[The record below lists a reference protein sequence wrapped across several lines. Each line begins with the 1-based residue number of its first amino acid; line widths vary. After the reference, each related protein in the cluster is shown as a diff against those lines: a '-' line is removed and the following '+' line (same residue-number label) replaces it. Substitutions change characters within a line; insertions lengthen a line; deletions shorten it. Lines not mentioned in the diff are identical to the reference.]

1 MFGWASLVR
10 KSVMHEGLRYDRD
23 GSLVIPDKTMLLN
36 ENDNGEKSSTDSL
49 TESELEEVQED
60 DEKGSSTSEL
70 ESEDLTD

>member
-1 MFGWASLVR
+1 
-10 KSVMHEGLRYDRD
+10 
-23 GSLVIPDKTMLLN
+23 MLLN